1 MIKFLL
7 KGIFRD
13 RSRSLFPFL
22 TVAVGVMLT
31 VFLYCYIKGA
41 ESNFIESSA
50 RFSTGHVKVMSRA
63 YAAEADQNPNELAY
77 IGVKSLLGELRQE
90 FPEMIWTPR
99 IRFGGLL
106 DIPDETGETRS
117 QGPVAGLAV
126 DLFGSESPERLILD
140 IEKAVQSGNPPRKPG
155 EILVSAD
162 LASTLD
168 VRPGDTATLISS
180 TMNGSLAMANFTV
193 AGTIRFGVTAM
204 DRGAVLADLRDI
216 QEALDMEDAAGEILG
231 FDQDF
236 IYRDRDAEDMA
247 GRFNALREAEG
258 GEFLPVMVTLKSQS
272 GLADLLAMM
281 GMFSSVVVVIFVAA
295 MSIVLWNAGL
305 MGSLRRYG
313 EIGVRLAMG
322 EDKAHLYRSL
332 IAESMLIAIFGT
344 IAGTA
349 VGVAIAYYIQ
359 VHGIDISSLMKS
371 SSLMITDV
379 LRAQVTPLSF
389 VIGFMPGLG
398 ATFIGTSISG
408 IGIYRRKTSTLMK
421 ELEA

>member
-1 MIKFLL
+1 L
-7 KGIFRD
+7 KGVLRD

-22 TVAVGVMLT
+22 TVAIGVMLT
-31 VFLYCYIKGA
+31 VFLFSYIKGA
-41 ESNFIESSA
+41 ESNFVESSA
-50 RFSTGHVKVMSRA
+50 RFSTGHVKIMSRA
-63 YAAEADQNPNELAY
+63 YAAEADQIPNDLAY
-77 IGVKSLLGELRQE
+77 IGVESLLRELRQE

-99 IRFGGLL
+99 IQFGGLL
-106 DIPDETGETRS
+106 DIPDEKGETRS

-126 DLFGSESPERLILD
+126 DLFGSESPEHLILH
-140 IEKAVQSGNPPRKPG
+140 IEKALVSGHLPRKQG

-162 LASTLD
+162 LANTLE

-180 TMNGSLAMANFTV
+180 TMYGSMAMANFTV

-204 DRGAVLADLRDI
+204 DRGAVLADVRDI
-216 QEALDMEDAAGEILG
+216 QQALDMEDAAGEILG
-231 FDQDF
+231 FSKDF
-236 IYRDRDAEDMA
+236 IYRDAAAEEVA
-247 GRFNALREAEG
+247 YRFNSRHKG
-258 GEFLPVMVTLKSQS
+258 DGQDDEFLPFMVTLKNQS

-281 GMFSSVVVVIFVAA
+281 GTFSSVVILVFVAA

-322 EDKAHLYRSL
+322 ESKSHLYRSL
-332 IAESMLIAIFGT
+332 IAESMMIALFGT

-349 VGVAIAYYIQ
+349 LGLSIAYYIQ
-359 VHGIDISSLMKS
+359 VHGIDISSFMKS
-371 SSLMITDV
+371 SSLMMTDV
-379 LRAQVTPLSF
+379 LRAQVTPVSF

-398 ATFIGTSISG
+398 ATFLGTSISG